1 MQGETL
7 LQIKAYLQKIKH
19 RFINWQIKLVYEHD
33 TIKIAYKD
41 AFIDFIIKEK
51 INTNDKKAFTDVKM
65 FCLECYYNN
74 ERNGEPLTSK
84 EIAELLDI
92 SDGEVRRLLS
102 RIYKKLN
109 EKWELVLQKI

>member
-1 MQGETL
+1 
-7 LQIKAYLQKIKH
+7 
-19 RFINWQIKLVYEHD
+19 
-33 TIKIAYKD
+33 
-41 AFIDFIIKEK
+41 
-51 INTNDKKAFTDVKM
+51 M

-109 EKWELVLQKI
+109 EK